1 MATNKVFDT
10 YIAAA
15 AFTITKASLASS
27 VAGVGRQTALL
38 TANTHRRAKITF
50 LIKLGTNPTANKS
63 VQFYLIRSDGTRYDD
78 AGGASDA
85 AITVKNA
92 QCVFVAQNTSATTG
106 EIVEGSFIVENMGPI
121 WGIAIVHDTAVN
133 LDATEENHYLGYEY
147 VDDDIQAAA

>member
-1 MATNKVFDT
+1 MATNKVLDAW
-10 YIAAA
+10 IAPA

-27 VAGVGRQTALL
+27 TVGVGRQTTLL
-38 TANTHRRAKITF
+38 TANTHRRAKVTF

-63 VQFYLIRSDGTRYDD
+63 IQFYLIRGDGTRIDD

-92 QCVFVAQNTSATTG
+92 QCVFVGQNTSATTG
-106 EIVEGSFIVENMGPI
+106 EICEGSFIVENMGPI

-133 LDATEENHYLGYEY
+133 LDATEGSHYLGYEY
-147 VDDDIQAAA
+147 VDEDIQAAA